1 MGGSGGGRYSG
12 PPSEDIQQ
20 RIERAREQE
29 RQRLDGQVNDLLQR
43 LLAHF
48 NDRDRDKIGDRLSD
62 IESCLTGTVEID
74 RILFGGSVAKH
85 TDVDGLSD
93 VDALVILDRADLAGK
108 PPKDLLDTFLKTLRD
123 NLSGRGEIR
132 SIEKGRL
139 AITVTYDDGLEIQLL
154 PALRS
159 GQTISIAAADGG
171 SWSDTKPRIFEREL
185 SELNTRLN
193 LALVPTIKL
202 FKSIVSTFPEQKR
215 LSGYH
220 VESLLVDA
228 AKDYRGVKT
237 TFQALLLHALDYAS
251 QRVLKP
257 LRDVTGQSRTV
268 DAYLGPADS
277 LERRNIALALA
288 GMKRRLEAATTVG
301 QWRAVLEDS

>member
-12 PPSEDIQQ
+12 PSSEDIQQ

-43 LLAHF
+43 LLARF
-48 NDRDRDKIGDRLSD
+48 NDRDKDKIGDRLSD
-62 IESCLTGTVEID
+62 IESCLTGRVEID

-93 VDALVILDRADLAGK
+93 VDALVVLDRENLAGK
-108 PPKDLLDTFLKTLRD
+108 PPKEMLDTFLETLRD
-123 NLSGRGEIR
+123 NLSGRGDIR
-132 SIEKGRL
+132 SIEKGHL

-159 GQTISIAAADGG
+159 GQTISIAAADGS

-185 SELNTRLN
+185 TELNTRLN
-193 LALVPTIKL
+193 FTLVPTIKL

-220 VESLLVDA
+220 IENLLVHA

-237 TFQALLLHALDYAS
+237 TYQALLLHALDHAS
-251 QRVLKP
+251 QRILKP
-257 LRDVTGQSRTV
+257 LPDVTGQSRTV
-268 DAYLGPADS
+268 DAYLGPTDS
-277 LERRNIALALA
+277 LERRNISLALS
-288 GMKRRLEAATTVG
+288 GMKRRLQAATTVS